1 MPTIMGIQAVSLA
14 LINRLRFRCDP
25 DENNR
30 CVCRS
35 GCTEHSFLEAGGID
49 ASEFFVNDQKVLLVS
64 SKINCTINERTAA
77 HPVSENFHRLKIC
90 ATRWDG
96 DRD

>member
-1 MPTIMGIQAVSLA
+1 MGQWLVPTIMGIQAVALA

-35 GCTEHSFLEAGGID
+35 GCIQHCLLEAGGVD
-49 ASEFFVNDQKVLLVS
+49 ASEFVVNDQKVLLVS
-64 SKINCTINERTAA
+64 SKIN
-77 HPVSENFHRLKIC
+77 
-90 ATRWDG
+90 
-96 DRD
+96 

>member
-1 MPTIMGIQAVSLA
+1 MGDWLVPTIMGIQAISLA

-35 GCTEHSFLEAGGID
+35 GCTEHSLLDAGAVD
-49 ASEFFVNDQKVLLVS
+49 AHEFTVGDGQKVLLVS
-64 SKINCTINERTAA
+64 SKIN
-77 HPVSENFHRLKIC
+77 
-90 ATRWDG
+90 
-96 DRD
+96 